1 MEERRGHF
9 KAKSANSWATIRPSD
24 PSLEPTPP
32 PEEVDDSPVVV
43 STTSDIAPARGGIQS
58 SADLRAENAR
68 REAQLAVK
76 KAEAARDLAK
86 RQKELRDRGEEEED
100 PTQTVYRDSSGR
112 KIDVKKE
119 KALKAQERRDE
130 LEREMKKMEWGKG
143 EVQKEDK
150 EKRRKEQA
158 EMAFKP
164 LARWDAFLSNVV
176 LCSSIALAR
185 YADDKDMND
194 ELKEQDRWNDP
205 AANFLSVCYPLFPPR
220 Y

>member
-1 MEERRGHF
+1 MVEERRGHF

-32 PEEVDDSPVVV
+32 PEDPDEQPVVV
-43 STTSDIAPARGGIQS
+43 ADIAPARGGLQS
-58 SADLRAENAR
+58 SSDLRAENAR

-76 KAEAARDLAK
+76 KAEAARELAK
-86 RQKELRDRGEEEED
+86 RQKELRDKGEEEED

-119 KALKAQERRDE
+119 KAMKAQERRDE

-158 EMAFKP
+158 AMKDKP
-164 LARWDAFLSNVV
+164 LARSV
-176 LCSSIALAR
+176 
-185 YADDKDMND
+185 
-194 ELKEQDRWNDP
+194 P
-205 AANFLSVCYPLFPPR
+205 AYSTS
-220 Y
+220 